1 MIGQRVR
8 LTRHYLSMNQATLAQ
23 GAGVTQ
29 AAISLIE
36 RGGPVSDATLQAIS
50 GVTGYS
56 LSFLKRGP
64 LPELPD
70 LTLHFRRRSNAPRRE
85 ERRLRAYV
93 QQGLEFWLDLEGD
106 LDHQNIAQVPPLNLA
121 PRSEALDEEAIED
134 LALWTRRRLGV
145 GADDPIPDV
154 LRVAER
160 AGVIIFGASSIH
172 TYDAVSAWPDRP
184 FGRPV
189 ICYSK
194 GRHGDRQR
202 LSVAHEIGH
211 LLLHQYRYVE
221 PKQAEKEAFRFGAA
235 FLIPRQPA
243 LESIVPPVTLRTLAW
258 TKSQWGMS
266 IAALTR
272 RAFDLRIISQSRYTS
287 LMKQLSARGW
297 RREEPVRVAEEY
309 PTVLAKML
317 CLVCGDNRPVTVVKE
332 YGLAPSAARELVG

>member
-1 MIGQRVR
+1 MR
-8 LTRHYLSMNQATLAQ
+8 LTRHYLGMNQATLAQ

-29 AAISLIE
+29 PAISLIE
-36 RGGPVSDATLQAIS
+36 RGGPTSDHTLDAIS

-70 LTLHFRRRSNAPRRE
+70 LTLHFRRRSNALRGE

-93 QQGLEFWLDLEGD
+93 RQGLELWLDLEEHLG
-106 LDHQNIAQVPPLNLA
+106 NTNVAEVPPVNIQ
-121 PRSEALDEEAIED
+121 PHSEAIDEEAIES

-145 GADDPIPDV
+145 GSDDPIPNV
-154 LRVAER
+154 LRMTER
-160 AGVIIFGASSIH
+160 AGVIVFGTSSIH
-172 TYDAVSAWPDRP
+172 THDAVSAWPDRP

-221 PKQAEKEAFRFGAA
+221 PKQAEREAFRFAA
-235 FLIPRQPA
+235 ALLIPRQSA

-258 TKSQWGMS
+258 TKSQWGVS
-266 IAALTR
+266 IAALAR
-272 RAFDLRIISQSRYTS
+272 RAFDLRIIGQSRYTS

-297 RREEPVRVAEEY
+297 RKEEPVEVAEEH

-317 CLVCGDNRPVTVVKE
+317 RLVCGDDRPVTIVKE